1 MNDLLSASELEEL
14 TGYIRPS
21 AQIRALAKMGIKF
34 KIRPRD
40 GSPIVMRECIIAAM
54 GLSAAP
60 APQEDGPRFD
70 KVA

>member
-1 MNDLLSASELEEL
+1 MRDQLTEAEIESL

-21 AQIRALAKMGIKF
+21 AQIRALEKMGIKY

-40 GSPIVMRECIIAAM
+40 GSPIVVRECIIAAM